1 MIKRNDEYFMQIALS
16 EARKAL
22 ESEDVPI
29 GAVIVS
35 NGKIISRAYNQVE
48 KKNNALAHAELLAID
63 KAIKKIGYKH
73 LLDCEI
79 YTTLEPCPMCAG
91 AIVLTR
97 LKRLIFAA
105 ADPKSGASSSVLNI
119 TNNPSL
125 NHRVEVSSGV
135 LADESSELLKWFFQ
149 YIRNQI

>member
-22 ESEDVPI
+22 ESEDVPV

-105 ADPKSGASSSVLNI
+105 TDPKSGASSSVLNI